1 MKIAGIVIEV
11 LIEYTELFMQG
22 AKTIETRN
30 DILIEQRNQLVAKVE
45 DIKKTINK
53 LNNKIE
59 VHKSVILKKELLN
72 MEERTRHQ
80 KFF

>member
-30 DILIEQRNQLVAKVE
+30 DILIEQRDQLVAKVE
-45 DIKKTINK
+45 DIKKLLTRLTI
-53 LNNKIE
+53 
-59 VHKSVILKKELLN
+59 
-72 MEERTRHQ
+72 
-80 KFF
+80 